1 MGKWYGLII
10 LPLYSFVEIAS
21 IRVNVYVK
29 AITIIIKIVYLLC
42 IQYIYNYLYDY
53 HVTHICII
61 MHTFIAYLRVSF

>member
-29 AITIIIKIVYLLC
+29 AITHIIIKIVFVVYSIY
-42 IQYIYNYLYDY
+42 IQLSI
-53 HVTHICII
+53 
-61 MHTFIAYLRVSF
+61 